1 MQLGLLLYIYVLNAL
16 VVALILLWAFLSDRS
31 TPKTHRLSWIIV
43 LLGSTF
49 WFIAVPIS
57 LAEILRKAMQQR
69 KVLPDKSNHPR
80 SLG

>member
-31 TPKTHRLSWIIV
+31 TPKTHRLSWVIV
-43 LLGSTF
+43 LLGSAF

-57 LAEILRKAMQQR
+57 MVEIVRKILQQR
-69 KVLPDKSNHPR
+69 KELPNKTNHPR